1 MCPGKMWRQTAKI
14 LTAAALLAAAGGCS
28 LVTLKSPER
37 PLSTR
42 DLNARILTREYS
54 AHFIAAV
61 GKSADRI
68 STGEGDAE
76 ILANTLRWK
85 VGATTE
91 SVRAATQI
99 APMMGLLDTW
109 ALARQM
115 RAFLAE
121 GSTGGTLFGP
131 HQEAVRWVSE
141 VQAQMPMRWRNG
153 SSRPS
158 EMVQEVS
165 GLR

>member
-1 MCPGKMWRQTAKI
+1 MCPGKMWRRRGGVFTI
-14 LTAAALLAAAGGCS
+14 AALLAALGGCS
-28 LVTLKSPER
+28 LVSLKSPER

-61 GKSADRI
+61 EKRADRI
-68 STGEGDAE
+68 STGGEADPE

-91 SVRAATQI
+91 SVRAATQL

-109 ALARQM
+109 ALALQM
-115 RAFLAE
+115 RVFLGE
-121 GSTGGTLFGP
+121 GGSGGT
-131 HQEAVRWVSE
+131 
-141 VQAQMPMRWRNG
+141 
-153 SSRPS
+153 
-158 EMVQEVS
+158 
-165 GLR
+165 

>member
-1 MCPGKMWRQTAKI
+1 MCPGKMRRQTAKI
-14 LTAAALLAAAGGCS
+14 LTVAALLAGVGGCS

-61 GKSADRI
+61 EKSADSI
-68 STGEGDAE
+68 TPGQGDAE

-85 VGATTE
+85 VGATAE

-99 APMMGLLDTW
+99 
-109 ALARQM
+109 
-115 RAFLAE
+115 
-121 GSTGGTLFGP
+121 
-131 HQEAVRWVSE
+131 
-141 VQAQMPMRWRNG
+141 
-153 SSRPS
+153 
-158 EMVQEVS
+158 
-165 GLR
+165 